1 MMRALVV
8 ILALVTPAFAQQPDP
23 ATMQKAI
30 TVLQQQRNS
39 AMDQAASAQTEAMR
53 LADEVAKLKAEIAEL
68 QKGRTKP
75 D

>member
-53 LADEVAKLKAEIAEL
+53 LVDEVAKLKAEIAEL